1 MCINDV
7 ATEHYYL
14 HSFLMAYMTKTQIKY
29 WLTDIPMQV
38 FWSKSA
44 KGPTQDSLSRLRLPM
59 PKKNVP

>member
-29 WLTDIPMQV
+29 WLTDIPMQQNIV
-38 FWSKSA
+38 
-44 KGPTQDSLSRLRLPM
+44 
-59 PKKNVP
+59 